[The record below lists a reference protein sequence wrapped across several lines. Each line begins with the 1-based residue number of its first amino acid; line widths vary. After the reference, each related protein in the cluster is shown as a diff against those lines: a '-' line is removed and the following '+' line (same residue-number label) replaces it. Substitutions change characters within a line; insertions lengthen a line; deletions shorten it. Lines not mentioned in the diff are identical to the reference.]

1 MSQDAATD
9 CSSASAGP
17 EPRPRGRSSVFC
29 MLDTLHRVTARPPSG
44 RQTRGQPNAGGDSEV
59 ASSEPTREV
68 LITFAGALVTVRPQS
83 GHSTDTSTAPGSSP
97 EASCFHD
104 VVRLRLTA
112 HQTLSGERALQVPQ
126 RNLRERSLRRRRF
139 GLSLTYLVVTARR
152 LTACFCRR
160 SQTRVMPSHL
170 FGQDIPAYLFGS
182 LCVGFIHG
190 SSPVAFASYCL

>member
-97 EASCFHD
+97 TVSVLIFCA
-104 VVRLRLTA
+104 VPRRQLVRESSSLVITEDSVFRPTPRVCRLGLHCTA
-112 HQTLSGERALQVPQ
+112 GEFYSFRP
-126 RNLRERSLRRRRF
+126 
-139 GLSLTYLVVTARR
+139 SLTQLEVTPEHTLCPWRSVAPPRPDNPRR
-152 LTACFCRR
+152 TPNRR
-160 SQTRVMPSHL
+160 V
-170 FGQDIPAYLFGS
+170 
-182 LCVGFIHG
+182 
-190 SSPVAFASYCL
+190 